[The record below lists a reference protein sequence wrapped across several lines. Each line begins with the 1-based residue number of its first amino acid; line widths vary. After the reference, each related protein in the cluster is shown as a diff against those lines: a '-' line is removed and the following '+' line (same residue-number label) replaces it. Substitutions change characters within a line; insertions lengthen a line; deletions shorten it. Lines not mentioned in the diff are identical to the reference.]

1 MTAHQSLT
9 PSWPGGALEQRPA
22 YPAAPVPLPGY
33 LPGPTPTEPAPRASA
48 FRKADRLAPLGLSTP
63 LTVLGRLWHMHGAA
77 HSIGDATLLG
87 GLSMAAAV
95 VGCVAAG
102 GRSSSPVITGSVLSL
117 SGGLAAAAV
126 AGYATSIW
134 LPMIAWA
141 FGTLTAYGIT
151 WHGWRG
157 EAKRQAEAA
166 GERENK
172 ALEYGSAERIELIR
186 AHRDVRVAEINAH
199 RDIRVAELGAARAES
214 FEARYGL
221 TASIPPV
228 DPGLLKQSPALR
240 AALAPPKVHVEQVF
254 DYEDAEA
261 EQA

>member
-9 PSWPGGALEQRPA
+9 PSWSGGTLEQRPA
-22 YPAAPVPLPGY
+22 YPSAPVPGY
-33 LPGPTPTEPAPRASA
+33 LPVATSAAPAPRASA
-48 FRKADRLAPLGLSTP
+48 FIKADRLAPLGLSTP
-63 LTVLGRLWHMHGAA
+63 LTVLGRLWHLHGAA

-87 GLSMAAAV
+87 GLSAAAAV
-95 VGCVAAG
+95 VSCVVAG

-126 AGYATSIW
+126 AGYASSIW

-157 EAKRQAEAA
+157 EAKRQAVAA
-166 GERENK
+166 DERETR
-172 ALEYGSAERIELIR
+172 ALECGSAERIELIR

-199 RDIRVAELGAARAES
+199 RDIRVAELGAARTGS

-221 TASIPPV
+221 APTVAPV
-228 DPGLLKQSPALR
+228 DPRLLELSPMAQEALEPAR
-240 AALAPPKVHVEQVF
+240 VRVEQVF